1 MCGLCIRSGGT
12 TLFLHN
18 HPRKV
23 LGDVTGIAEPSQ
35 TEAGKYKHSKHKTT
49 LPVKKGPKMTKATKD
64 ELRRREE
71 KSKSEYELKID
82 AFQKTMDSLKAD
94 SGELRDKI
102 RNMESRANCQDQ
114 YIMCLEKRFV
124 NLCDQCKLKGEE
136 TAFTPA
142 ESYRLQRIWELLEK
156 QEQRQTAA
164 SAPLATEGSCQAAG
178 NSSISARETRTEPL

>member
-1 MCGLCIRSGGT
+1 
-12 TLFLHN
+12 
-18 HPRKV
+18 
-23 LGDVTGIAEPSQ
+23 
-35 TEAGKYKHSKHKTT
+35 
-49 LPVKKGPKMTKATKD
+49 MTKATKD

-142 ESYRLQRIWELLEK
+142 ESYRLQRIWELLER
-156 QEQRQTAA
+156 QEQRQTGTH
-164 SAPLATEGSCQAAG
+164 SAPPASEVTEKNCQSSG
-178 NSSISARETRTEPL
+178 NAHSSARENGTEPL

>member
-1 MCGLCIRSGGT
+1 MT
-12 TLFLHN
+12 
-18 HPRKV
+18 PVV
-23 LGDVTGIAEPSQ
+23 LGDVTGMAEPSQ
-35 TEAGKYKHSKHKTT
+35 TETGKYKHSKRKTT
-49 LPVKKGPKMTKATKD
+49 LPMKKGPKMTKATKD

-142 ESYRLQRIWELLEK
+142 ESYRLQRIWELLER
-156 QEQRQTAA
+156 QEQRQTGTH
-164 SAPLATEGSCQAAG
+164 SAPPASEVTEKNCQASG
-178 NSSISARETRTEPL
+178 NAHSSARENGTEPL